1 LLVTQGHYPS
11 FNECVPGH
19 TKTGGD
25 CNRGLTSVLRKHNM
39 KVESESQVFLD
50 ANPAGHVY
58 ADEHT
63 EGDTGR
69 AVRQVPHDRLSVRST
84 FGGEGDV
91 AHLLQFS
98 AQMEMDEIRCVRLVA
113 ARLRGTELDDKTL
126 TWGASGKS
134 AWGQNVLTGAAAE
147 CRTAVMASEML
158 IIHPQAFLQPER
170 AINLTPDNKAATARV
185 FVKLHNNMQ
194 CVPQREG
201 FSLLNHDAHHML
213 TEDAAFHKFSEMSN
227 IGPWID
233 REGKLQ
239 WDYVISA
246 GFKGARSVRNGNL
259 GGTANKAAHIETEG
273 YIINEHGKQCITGL
287 RDISIMGGLDEL
299 HTHICISAL
308 CRRGVSVRWEK
319 GYAVYGHR
327 CCDPQ
332 LSGMEGQKIKQKK
345 GLTLQMCKKC
355 HRTAKECKR
364 GDRCWATCN
373 TTNRKSC
380 QHLH

>member
-1 LLVTQGHYPS
+1 MLDASSTIYGHVMMQMISNPSLPIHTPDLPSQAKLLDANTRLLVTQGHYPS
-11 FNECVPGH
+11 FNECVPGQS
-19 TKTGGD
+19 KTGGD

-69 AVRQVPHDRLSVRST
+69 AVRQVPHDRLLRST

-91 AHLLQFS
+91 AHLLQFF

-113 ARLRGTELDDKTL
+113 ARLQGTELDDKTL

-147 CRTAVMASEML
+147 RRTVVMASEML

-170 AINLTPDNKAATARV
+170 AIDLTPDNKAATARV
-185 FVKLHNNMQ
+185 FVKLHNDMQ
-194 CVPQREG
+194 CVPRREG
-201 FSLLNHDAHHML
+201 FSLLNHDARPML
-213 TEDAAFHKFSEMSN
+213 IEDAAFHKFSEMSN

-239 WDYVISA
+239 WDYVIAA
-246 GFKGARSVRNGNL
+246 GFKGARSVRNGNARKAQL
-259 GGTANKAAHIETEG
+259 VESGGCQSQTVTLACVI
-273 YIINEHGKQCITGL
+273 
-287 RDISIMGGLDEL
+287 
-299 HTHICISAL
+299 AL
-308 CRRGVSVRWEK
+308 ASRASCRR
-319 GYAVYGHR
+319 
-327 CCDPQ
+327 
-332 LSGMEGQKIKQKK
+332 
-345 GLTLQMCKKC
+345 
-355 HRTAKECKR
+355 
-364 GDRCWATCN
+364 
-373 TTNRKSC
+373 
-380 QHLH
+380 